1 MDDPSK
7 QRRWH
12 STENKSEGR
21 TRQHGEG
28 LRTIHAYDCGKCAHT
43 VSVVAAAREMD
54 EREIRSVKKG
64 QKMNLVDT
72 LQRLGIDHLFEEE
85 IATTLNTIHG
95 AEFDSPSLH
104 DVALRFRLLRQQGL
118 WVSSDVFNKFKH
130 RDGSFIIDIT
140 NDPKG
145 LLSLYNAANLLTHNE
160 EALQEAILFSR
171 HHLEL
176 MKSNLKS
183 PLAEQ
188 VSRALQIPLS
198 RNLKRV
204 EALSYILE
212 YNVHEQ
218 TYNPSILELAKLDFN
233 LLQHIHQRE
242 LKTIT
247 QWWEDLSNDIG
258 LDYIRDRIVEC
269 YFWSY
274 SMYFEEEYTRA
285 RMILAKFFMLTS
297 LLDDTYDTHATLEEC
312 RNLNVAIQSWD
323 ESDISVLPDYLKK
336 FFLKVMS
343 NFVEFENELEPH
355 IRHRNAYNRKVFQ
368 LLSGYYLQEA
378 EWFHHNYVPSFKE
391 QIEVSVMS
399 AGIQALSVCIL
410 VGMGNIVTE
419 ETLEWAIGNN
429 DAVRAGGEV
438 ARFMDDMAAFKN
450 GRNKLDVASS
460 VECYIKEYN
469 VTSEVALAKIGSL
482 VEDAWKTI
490 NQAHIDRR
498 ELLPFVHRVTNLS
511 RSMAILF
518 LDKRDAYTYSKDF
531 KRTMESHFVKPIP
544 L

>member
-1 MDDPSK
+1 MASASCTAPK
-7 QRRWH
+7 
-12 STENKSEGR
+12 TASEFHPTVWGDFFISYEPPPLQQSEKWMR
-21 TRQHGEG
+21 ERSDQ
-28 LRTIHAYDCGKCAHT
+28 LRKV
-43 VSVVAAAREMD
+43 VSQLFDAFDGVAE
-54 EREIRSVKKG
+54 
-64 QKMNLVDT
+64 KMNLVDT

-85 IATTLNTIHG
+85 IATTLNIIHN
-95 AEFDSPSLH
+95 
-104 DVALRFRLLRQQGL
+104 
-118 WVSSDVFNKFKH
+118 VFNKFKH

-140 NDPKG
+140 KNPKG
-145 LLSLYNAANLLTHNE
+145 LLSLYDAANLLTHNE
-160 EALQEAILFSR
+160 EALQKAILFSR

-198 RNLKRV
+198 RTLKRV
-204 EALSYILE
+204 EAISYILE

-274 SMYFEEEYTRA
+274 SIYFEEEYTRA

-297 LLDDTYDTHATLEEC
+297 LLDDTYDTRATLEEC
-312 RNLNVAIQSWD
+312 RKLNVAIQSWD
-323 ESDISVLPDYLKK
+323 ESDVSVLPDYLKK

-355 IRHRNAYNRKVFQ
+355 IKHRNAYNRKVFQ

-378 EWFHHNYVPSFKE
+378 EWFHHNYIPSFKE

-410 VGMGNIVTE
+410 VVMGDIVTE
-419 ETLEWAIGNN
+419 EALEWAIGNN

-531 KRTMESHFVKPIP
+531 KGTMVSHFIKTIP

>member
-1 MDDPSK
+1 MASASCTAPKTAPEFHPTVWGDFFINYEP
-7 QRRWH
+7 QPL
-12 STENKSEGR
+12 
-21 TRQHGEG
+21 QACM
-28 LRTIHAYDCGKCAHT
+28 LRPEKWMRERSDQLRKD
-43 VSVVAAAREMD
+43 VS
-54 EREIRSVKKG
+54 
-64 QKMNLVDT
+64 Q
-72 LQRLGIDHLFEEE
+72 LFD
-85 IATTLNTIHG
+85 A
-95 AEFDSPSLH
+95 FD
-104 DVALRFRLLRQQGL
+104 
-118 WVSSDVFNKFKH
+118 DVFNKFKH
-130 RDGSFIIDIT
+130 RDESFIIDIT

-198 RNLKRV
+198 RTLKRV

-218 TYNPSILELAKLDFN
+218 RYNPLILELAKLDFN

-312 RNLNVAIQSWD
+312 RKLNVAIQSWD
-323 ESDISVLPDYLKK
+323 ESDISVLPDYLKN

-355 IRHRNAYNRKVFQ
+355 IRHRNAYIRKVSIWSAVAPPA
-368 LLSGYYLQEA
+368 LPRSASLPILS
-378 EWFHHNYVPSFKE
+378 W
-391 QIEVSVMS
+391 
-399 AGIQALSVCIL
+399 
-410 VGMGNIVTE
+410 
-419 ETLEWAIGNN
+419 
-429 DAVRAGGEV
+429 
-438 ARFMDDMAAFKN
+438 
-450 GRNKLDVASS
+450 
-460 VECYIKEYN
+460 
-469 VTSEVALAKIGSL
+469 
-482 VEDAWKTI
+482 
-490 NQAHIDRR
+490 
-498 ELLPFVHRVTNLS
+498 LLPLATVR
-511 RSMAILF
+511 RCRA
-518 LDKRDAYTYSKDF
+518 RG
-531 KRTMESHFVKPIP
+531 
-544 L
+544 